1 MDTLFFLLSGHS
13 TRHEILPDV
22 DSLWVSLGLQHPVRS
37 MLVPLWTMPSRAQTR
52 DPELCV
58 LPQGR
63 SGLMQQRE
71 HWPCPGMSDRRTLS
85 LLSCTGGQE
94 EPGRGRWMQAVG
106 LCFLE
111 LGQGASFAEPTVSF
125 SVSSGQML
133 SENQFK
139 CHFPW
144 EPPFI
149 LSQPT

>member
-1 MDTLFFLLSGHS
+1 
-13 TRHEILPDV
+13 
-22 DSLWVSLGLQHPVRS
+22 
-37 MLVPLWTMPSRAQTR
+37 
-52 DPELCV
+52 
-58 LPQGR
+58 
-63 SGLMQQRE
+63 
-71 HWPCPGMSDRRTLS
+71 
-85 LLSCTGGQE
+85 
-94 EPGRGRWMQAVG
+94 MQAVG